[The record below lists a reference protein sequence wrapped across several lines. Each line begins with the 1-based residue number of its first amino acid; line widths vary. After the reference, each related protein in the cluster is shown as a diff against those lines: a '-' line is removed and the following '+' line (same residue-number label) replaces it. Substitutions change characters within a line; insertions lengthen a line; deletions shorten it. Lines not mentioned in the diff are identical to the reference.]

1 MMNDLTREIVF
12 YPAWDKRSND
22 PKTNYG
28 VHGVELAFFLKG
40 KEGAV
45 QFKVMTMWQLPHVQK
60 ETDSREPDFRH
71 PYLFHSPMPSDL
83 GYHARVPQYDGQD
96 IMKNECPV
104 IGGPCYY
111 DGSGLQAEKV
121 FDILTEKGSE
131 GVWKY
136 LEEYYKERFL
146 DEVKP

>member
-1 MMNDLTREIVF
+1 MNELTKEIVF
-12 YPAWDKRSND
+12 YPAWDKRSNE
-22 PKTNYG
+22 PGKNYG
-28 VHGVELAFFLKG
+28 INGVELAFYLKG
-40 KEGAV
+40 KEGAI
-45 QFKVMTMWQLPHVQK
+45 QFKVLTHWNLSHVQK
-60 ETDSREPDFRH
+60 EFDLRIPDARF
-71 PYLFHSPMPSDL
+71 PYMLHSPMPSDL
-83 GYHARVPQYDGQD
+83 GYHARVAQYDGQE
-96 IMKNECPV
+96 IMTNECPI

-146 DEVKP
+146 NKEAL